1 MPHVDHQPL
10 WIDGSVRRLPNLEES
25 LRQLQA
31 EMAIQL
37 IDHTRHKHFQ
47 CLCFLRR
54 KRLMAFAIIRID
66 SAIYCNIFPHPG
78 RFID

>member
-31 EMAIQL
+31 EIAIQL
-37 IDHTRHKHFQ
+37 IDLSRHKHLQ
-47 CLCFLRR
+47 CVYAFYGVSGSW
-54 KRLMAFAIIRID
+54 RLPSIV
-66 SAIYCNIFPHPG
+66 
-78 RFID
+78 